1 MVEFLRTIS
10 SFIHV
15 LKREGFCVFTSSIK
29 LHIRTSTLYSG
40 SGFGTK
46 IFFDVLFAA
55 VMGVA

>member
-15 LKREGFCVFTSSIK
+15 LNREGFCVFTSSIK
-29 LHIRTSTLYSG
+29 LLISTSTLG